1 MSGTLSL
8 AWRSLANRRG
18 TAALTVLAIAVSVAL
33 LLGVQKL
40 RGAAREGFAST
51 VSGVDLVV
59 GARSGP
65 VNLLLYSVFR
75 VGDATAN
82 VSWASYQLVAKHR
95 DVAWTIPISLG
106 DSHRGF
112 RVLGT
117 TQAYFEHFRVAG
129 GRALAFDHGKAFHD
143 HHEAVLGADVAEE
156 LGYRIGSP
164 LVVAHGT
171 ADVSFAEHG
180 DAPFVVAGILARTGT
195 PVDRTVHIAL
205 EDLEELHGAGAHEG
219 PPVIVLPGETAEQA
233 RERVRPHQPITA
245 FFVGMKDRAAILTMQ
260 RALNEYPRE
269 PLQAIIPGVAL
280 KQLWDM
286 IGVADRALT
295 VVAAFVVLAGL
306 LGMLTA
312 ILVSLNERR
321 REMAVLRSVGARP
334 RHVFALL
341 VSEAGL
347 LASLGVLTGVA
358 LTYALLALGQPW
370 LAARYGIF
378 VPLTGLNGSDVAI
391 LAGIVGAALLMG
403 FWPAWRAYRHTLADG
418 LTIRI

>member
-1 MSGTLSL
+1 MSGTAAL
-8 AWRSLANRRG
+8 ALRSLANRRG
-18 TAALTVLAIAVSVAL
+18 TALLTVAAIAVSVAL
-33 LLGVQKL
+33 LLGVQKM
-40 RGAAREGFAST
+40 RHAARDGFAST

-117 TQAYFEHFRVAG
+117 TAEYFQHYRVAG
-129 GRALAFDHGKAFHD
+129 GRALEFTDGQGFSEVHG
-143 HHEAVLGADVAEE
+143 AVLGADVAKS
-156 LGYRIGSP
+156 LGYRLGSP
-164 LVVAHGT
+164 LVIAHGT
-171 ADVSFAEHG
+171 ADVSFAEHKN
-180 DAPFVVAGILARTGT
+180 DPFKVVGILARTGT
-195 PVDRTVHIAL
+195 PVDRTVHIPL
-205 EDLEELHGAGAHEG
+205 EGMEGLHGPA
-219 PPVIVLPGETAEQA
+219 PTPYIVMPGETPEQA
-233 RERVRPHQPITA
+233 RERRHPHQPITA
-245 FFVGMKDRAAILTMQ
+245 FFVGLRDRTALLTMQ
-260 RALNEYPRE
+260 RALNDYERE

-280 KQLWDM
+280 KQLWDL
-286 IGVADRALT
+286 IGIADRALLLI
-295 VVAAFVVLAGL
+295 AGFVVFAGL

-321 REMAVLRSVGARP
+321 REMAILRSVGALP

-347 LASLGVLTGVA
+347 LALAGVLAGVG
-358 LTYALLALGQPW
+358 LTHGLLAAGQPL
-370 LAARYGIF
+370 LAARFGIF
-378 VPLTGLNGSDVAI
+378 VPLSGLTVTDLAL
-391 LAGIVGAALLMG
+391 LAGIVLAALLMG
-403 FWPAWRAYRHTLADG
+403 LWPAWRAYRNTLADG

>member
-1 MSGTLSL
+1 MSGTVSL
-8 AWRSLANRRG
+8 ALRSLANRRG
-18 TAALTVLAIAVSVAL
+18 TVLLTICAIAVSVAL

-40 RGAAREGFAST
+40 RSAAREGFAST

-82 VSWASYQLVAKHR
+82 VSWASYQLVANHR

-112 RVLGT
+112 RVMGT
-117 TQAYFEHFRVAG
+117 TDAYFEHYKVAG
-129 GRALAFDHGKAFHD
+129 GRSLEFAEGARFAGPHD
-143 HHEAVLGADVAEE
+143 AVIGADVARE
-156 LGYRIGSP
+156 LGYSTGAS
-164 LVVAHGT
+164 LVIAHGT
-171 ADVSFAEHG
+171 ADVSFAQH
-180 DAPFVVAGILARTGT
+180 DDDPFKVVGILKRTGT
-195 PVDRTVHIAL
+195 PVDRTVHISLDAL
-205 EDLEELHGAGAHEG
+205 NAMHAGG
-219 PPVIVLPGETAEQA
+219 A
-233 RERVRPHQPITA
+233 REEHGQHHSVPPQPITA
-245 FFVGMKDRAAILTMQ
+245 FFVGMRERTALLTMQ
-260 RALNEYPRE
+260 RALNDYRAE

-280 KQLWDM
+280 KQLWDL
-286 IGVADRALT
+286 IGIADRALLL
-295 VVAAFVVLAGL
+295 VAACVVFAGL

-321 REMAVLRSVGARP
+321 REMAILRSVGAGP
-334 RHVFALL
+334 RQVFTLM

-347 LASLGVLTGVA
+347 LAAGGVLAGVA
-358 LTYALLALGQPW
+358 LTYALLAAGQPL

-378 VPLTGLNGSDVAI
+378 IPMTGLNVTDLSL
-391 LAGIVGAALLMG
+391 LAGIVAAALLMG
-403 FWPAWRAYRHTLADG
+403 LWPAWRAYRNTLADG

>member
-1 MSGTLSL
+1 MSGTAAL
-8 AWRSLANRRG
+8 ALRSLINRRG
-18 TAALTVLAIAVSVAL
+18 TALLTVAAIAVSVAL
-33 LLGVQKL
+33 LLGVQKM
-40 RGAAREGFAST
+40 RHAAREGFAST

-82 VSWASYQLVAKHR
+82 VSWASYQLVARHR

-117 TQAYFEHFRVAG
+117 TAEYFQHYRVAG
-129 GRALAFDHGKAFHD
+129 GRALEFTTGSGFTDDHG
-143 HHEAVLGADVAEE
+143 AVLGADVAQA
-156 LGYRIGSP
+156 LGYVIGSP
-164 LVVAHGT
+164 VVIAHGT
-171 ADVSFAEHG
+171 ADVSFAEHK
-180 DAPFVVAGILARTGT
+180 DAPFKVVGILARTGT
-195 PVDRTVHIAL
+195 PVDRTVHIPL
-205 EDLEELHGAGAHEG
+205 EGMEGLHGPA
-219 PPVIVLPGETAEQA
+219 PTPYIVMPGETPEQA
-233 RERVRPHQPITA
+233 RERRHPHQPITA
-245 FFVGMKDRAAILTMQ
+245 FFVGMRDRSALLTMQ

-280 KQLWDM
+280 KQLWDL
-286 IGVADRALT
+286 IGIADRALLLI
-295 VVAAFVVLAGL
+295 AGFVVFAGL

-321 REMAVLRSVGARP
+321 REMAILRSVGALP
-334 RHVFALL
+334 RHVFSLL

-347 LASLGVLTGVA
+347 LALTGVLAGLA
-358 LTYALLALGQPW
+358 LTYALLAAGQP
-370 LAARYGIF
+370 LMAARFGIF
-378 VPLTGLNGSDVAI
+378 VPLSGLTVTDLAL
-391 LAGIVGAALLMG
+391 LAGIVLAALLMG
-403 FWPAWRAYRHTLADG
+403 LWPAWRAYRNTLADG